1 MSDTKL
7 SKRGQFFDY
16 STLIIVLV
24 LTAFGLVMVY
34 STSSFSALKNNL
46 DSAHYFKKQLFATVL
61 GIGCMTVASFI
72 DYKKWKDLSPIIYFA
87 ALLTI
92 FLVIPFGKEL
102 NGAKRWIY
110 IGKLSF
116 QPAEFVKLA
125 LIILLAAFA
134 TYSGKYMAKLKN
146 SIYFILAGGVPAVL
160 ILVITRNLSTAVI
173 LAGITYLMLI
183 ISNPRPKWIYVLS
196 VIGVIGIIVFLVLF
210 FKSVESGTG
219 LGFRFRRLLAWRD
232 PVNYHSQEGYQTLQA
247 LYAIG
252 SGGFFGKGLGQSV
265 QKMGFIPEAQND
277 MIFSVICEELGL
289 FGGICLIVLF
299 ILLIYRMMVIA
310 NNAPDLFGSLI
321 VSGVMVHIAIQ
332 VILNIA
338 VVTNMLPNTGV
349 SLPFISYG
357 GTSVMFLMAE
367 MGLVLNVSRQIRVP
381 VTDAPKRKDGNR

>member
-72 DYKKWKDLSPIIYFA
+72 DYKKWKDLSPIIYFV

-146 SIYFILAGGVPAVL
+146 SIYFIL
-160 ILVITRNLSTAVI
+160 T
-173 LAGITYLMLI
+173 
-183 ISNPRPKWIYVLS
+183 
-196 VIGVIGIIVFLVLF
+196 
-210 FKSVESGTG
+210 
-219 LGFRFRRLLAWRD
+219 
-232 PVNYHSQEGYQTLQA
+232 
-247 LYAIG
+247 
-252 SGGFFGKGLGQSV
+252 
-265 QKMGFIPEAQND
+265 
-277 MIFSVICEELGL
+277 
-289 FGGICLIVLF
+289 
-299 ILLIYRMMVIA
+299 
-310 NNAPDLFGSLI
+310 
-321 VSGVMVHIAIQ
+321 
-332 VILNIA
+332 
-338 VVTNMLPNTGV
+338 
-349 SLPFISYG
+349 
-357 GTSVMFLMAE
+357 
-367 MGLVLNVSRQIRVP
+367 
-381 VTDAPKRKDGNR
+381 